1 MKVKMLQNKRFYR
14 KKQSIATS
22 SALNEEA
29 KKQLAE
35 LAEKLEAAQNEYK
48 DAVAAQTALQNSIN
62 NATDAWNVA
71 LDVKNKAFDQKSRY
85 AKWGTAMRKYFNE
98 TNNVYYVSDMGYAL
112 MINHKHGILISM
124 QLR

>member
-1 MKVKMLQNKRFYR
+1 MTVAKSLPHLWQKVRKLLIPKLFLSYSCILQ

-71 LDVKNKAFDQKSRY
+71 LDVKN
-85 AKWGTAMRKYFNE
+85 
-98 TNNVYYVSDMGYAL
+98 
-112 MINHKHGILISM
+112 
-124 QLR
+124 

>member
-1 MKVKMLQNKRFYR
+1 MLQNKRFTEKTIYR
-14 KKQSIATS
+14 NKFCSKRRGQENN
-22 SALNEEA
+22 L
-29 KKQLAE
+29 QE

>member
-1 MKVKMLQNKRFYR
+1 M
-14 KKQSIATS
+14 
-22 SALNEEA
+22 
-29 KKQLAE
+29 
-35 LAEKLEAAQNEYK
+35 AEKLEAAQNEYK

-98 TNNVYYVSDMGYAL
+98 TNNVYYVSDMAMPL